1 MSKSNDLVFSLN
13 QQQKALQDLN
23 ANSSRDLEVLDE
35 QIRLAIERSDRIS
48 ANIEEL
54 RGIDSQKDKIVAEL
68 ESEVTMLQNELAR
81 KIEDLAQLQGNLNQI
96 KIKNQELGGK
106 VAAKDELAGNTV
118 TSREMAEKD
127 LEDQRTRVQQLETEL
142 TQIEA
147 THEDNIKELREQV
160 LMESTKFNSASSS
173 HKALAL
179 LIREKAIDLPEI
191 SIIEALINKNES
203 SIEFIQRSTGLRI
216 DLVVQVVKGL
226 ASRGLLDFIEDS
238 GAIKVKEMI
247 TL

>member
-23 ANSSRDLEVLDE
+23 TNTSRDLEVLDE
-35 QIRLAIERSDRIS
+35 QIRLAIERSNRIS

-54 RGIDSQKDKIVAEL
+54 RGIDSQKDKMVAEL
-68 ESEVTMLQNELAR
+68 ESEVMTLQNELAR
-81 KIEDLAQLQGNLNQI
+81 KREDLAQVQSNLNQI
-96 KIKNQELGGK
+96 KIKNQELSGK
-106 VAAKDELAGNTV
+106 VATKEEQARNTV
-118 TSREMAEKD
+118 TSREMAERD
-127 LEDQRTRVQQLETEL
+127 LEDQRNRVQQLETDL
-142 TQIEA
+142 TQTET
-147 THEDNIKELREQV
+147 THEDSIKDLREQV
-160 LMESTKFNSASSS
+160 LMESTKLNSATSA

-191 SIIEALINKNES
+191 SIIEALVNKTES
-203 SIEFIQRSTGLRI
+203 SIEFIQRSTGLRN

-226 ASRGLLDFIEDS
+226 AARGLLDFIEDS
-238 GAIKVKEMI
+238 GVIKVKEMI

>member
-68 ESEVTMLQNELAR
+68 ESEVTKLQNELAR
-81 KIEDLAQLQGNLNQI
+81 KIEDLAQIQGNLIQI

-160 LMESTKFNSASSS
+160 LM
-173 HKALAL
+173 
-179 LIREKAIDLPEI
+179 
-191 SIIEALINKNES
+191 
-203 SIEFIQRSTGLRI
+203 
-216 DLVVQVVKGL
+216 
-226 ASRGLLDFIEDS
+226 
-238 GAIKVKEMI
+238 
-247 TL
+247 

>member
-1 MSKSNDLVFSLN
+1 MPGSPVRCVNTEGIPIDP
-13 QQQKALQDLN
+13 QPLQ
-23 ANSSRDLEVLDE
+23 V
-35 QIRLAIERSDRIS
+35 
-48 ANIEEL
+48 
-54 RGIDSQKDKIVAEL
+54 
-68 ESEVTMLQNELAR
+68 
-81 KIEDLAQLQGNLNQI
+81 NLYPQ
-96 KIKNQELGGK
+96 
-106 VAAKDELAGNTV
+106 
-118 TSREMAEKD
+118 
-127 LEDQRTRVQQLETEL
+127 
-142 TQIEA
+142 
-147 THEDNIKELREQV
+147 
-160 LMESTKFNSASSS
+160 TKLNSASSS

-203 SIEFIQRSTGLRI
+203 SIEFIQRSTGLRN